1 MLGYF
6 LFRALLMSFDCSSLM
21 VVLSLSIIIIIPSF
35 VRSSAGK
42 GLNHLLVDS
51 CDGLDAWLRF
61 TAFRCGRRCGVWCMW
76 QSGNT

>member
-1 MLGYF
+1 
-6 LFRALLMSFDCSSLM
+6 M

-61 TAFRCGRRCGVWCMW
+61 TAFLVVVGVVCGVCGVVAGAVHTR
-76 QSGNT
+76 SHFILNDVSESVR